1 MPPAPTATSVSASSA
16 PSRTATAQALFR
28 SAFRKHPIV
37 AERTIARWQPYNEL
51 CDEIEHLEKT
61 GAAWVFYPDT
71 MDVTNKTTDY
81 DALVRSYE
89 TGLAQAQR
97 DIESLEAWLG

>member
-1 MPPAPTATSVSASSA
+1 
-16 PSRTATAQALFR
+16 
-28 SAFRKHPIV
+28 
-37 AERTIARWQPYNEL
+37 
-51 CDEIEHLEKT
+51 
-61 GAAWVFYPDT
+61 

-97 DIESLEAWLG
+97 DIASLLEWLG

>member
-1 MPPAPTATSVSASSA
+1 M
-16 PSRTATAQALFR
+16 RTRPRGYRKKPLGAATAAAMKL
-28 SAFRKHPIV
+28 AFRKHPVI

-51 CDEIEHLEKT
+51 CDEIEHLEEAA
-61 GAAWVFYPDT
+61 AAWVFYPDI

-89 TGLAQAQR
+89 TGLVQAQR
-97 DIESLEAWLG
+97 DIASLLEWLG

>member
-1 MPPAPTATSVSASSA
+1 M
-16 PSRTATAQALFR
+16 SRAAQALFR
-28 SAFRKHPIV
+28 AAFRAHPIV

-51 CDEIEHLEKT
+51 CDEIEHLEEAA
-61 GAAWVFYPDT
+61 AAWVFYPDI

-89 TGLAQAQR
+89 TGLAQAKR
-97 DIESLEAWLG
+97 DIGSLIEWLG